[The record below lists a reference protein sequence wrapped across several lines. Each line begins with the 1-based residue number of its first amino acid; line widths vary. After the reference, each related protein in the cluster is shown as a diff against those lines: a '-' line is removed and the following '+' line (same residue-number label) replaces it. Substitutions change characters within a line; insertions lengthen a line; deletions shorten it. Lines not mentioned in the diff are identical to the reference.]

1 MSFNVFFVF
10 VLIIIIIVTISVI
23 ILKFSIVISVCY
35 YKNSEKQDL

>member
-35 YKNSEKQDL
+35 YKISEEQDL